1 MEMSTRLILLPAI
14 GIAIGLSANLAPA
27 SADER
32 DALFRSVGIDAT
44 ATPLDEADLQNS
56 RGAGVL
62 GFLGALIAA
71 LPPGNTVVANI
82 NGTTTTQSSLT
93 APVSLAFTQ
102 GGTTVNLA
110 ASGSTATARVWMS
123 RR

>member
-1 MEMSTRLILLPAI
+1 MRMSARLTLLPAI
-14 GIAIGLSANLAPA
+14 GIAIGLSANLATA
-27 SADER
+27 SAAER

-44 ATPLDEADLQNS
+44 ATQLDEAVLPNI

-62 GFLGALIAA
+62 GFLGALIVA
-71 LPPGNTVVANI
+71 LPPGKTVVADI
-82 NGTTTTQSSLT
+82 NDTTTTQSSLT

-102 GGTTVNLA
+102 GGTTVSLT

-123 RR
+123 SR